1 MLFLG
6 GNEHSVKVSSNS
18 EMVRAGVLFE
28 NFGDY
33 RELILI
39 SYFYLLRKIRLGFSC
54 ESSVSQ
60 VLFSLKNNEKI
71 FLNVVYCS

>member
-18 EMVRAGVLFE
+18 EMMRAGVLFK

-39 SYFYLLRKIRLGFSC
+39 SGLLNDVDI
-54 ESSVSQ
+54 ESQ
-60 VLFSLKNNEKI
+60 
-71 FLNVVYCS
+71 